1 MFVYKIELYI
11 YIGFPVHFVYMLE
24 EKLKSTVVK
33 LLFVVNKKEV
43 LVTLVDFFFFQVG
56 RFICI
61 KLCFLRLNGDMG
73 VLPLSLPVDGGF
85 AKLEHHSKEDFQ
97 KMLTEWQEHLGS
109 LQVLS
114 LKSSVRL

>member
-43 LVTLVDFFFFQVG
+43 LVTLVDFFFFSSWKIYLHKVVFSQVEWG
-56 RFICI
+56 YGCTATFSACGWW
-61 KLCFLRLNGDMG
+61 LR
-73 VLPLSLPVDGGF
+73 
-85 AKLEHHSKEDFQ
+85 Q
-97 KMLTEWQEHLGS
+97 T
-109 LQVLS
+109 
-114 LKSSVRL
+114 